1 LDVLKLLV
9 ILAVALVYFIV
20 VFELAPFNFLVV
32 LLDMPVDDITFEFIL
47 FVVFDQ
53 INCIVDY
60 FFLLFELTWVNDDQ
74 ILT

>member
-1 LDVLKLLV
+1 MDVLKLFV

-20 VFELAPFNFLVV
+20 VFELASFNFLVV
-32 LLDMPVDDITFEFIL
+32 LLYMSVDDIALELVL

-53 INCIVDY
+53 INGIVDY
-60 FFLLFELTWVNDDQ
+60 FFLLFELTRVNDDQ